1 MKVVIPQTELNL
13 EKCNKIRKYPLI
25 FYSTF
30 NVLKKLRIEVS
41 EGQATY
47 LYIFNQPVKK
57 LSYVLIKSKCGT
69 ELLLSSFEIL

>member
-13 EKCNKIRKYPLI
+13 EKCNKIRKYPLSLI

-30 NVLKKLRIEVS
+30 NAFLKKLKIEVS

-47 LYIFNQPVKK
+47 LFLINQ
-57 LSYVLIKSKCGT
+57 
-69 ELLLSSFEIL
+69 